1 MDPPTFFF
9 FLFTYKRCL
18 HERFIVS
25 IFYFTLL
32 STRTLSLDPK
42 FEACEPKSCG
52 NGPII
57 TYPFYLYDKQ
67 EPFCGYPNFEIAC
80 NDSEFPVLSIS
91 GEEYIIRTIS
101 YTSQSF
107 LAVNS
112 LAYQD
117 PCPRPLHNLTLH
129 RTPFSVSPSHV
140 NFTLA
145 YDCVEKPEKVAT
157 FPVDCASNNTH
168 RSFGIFRRE
177 YVAQEGFSFGSC
189 QKFVD
194 IPVAADSES
203 DANRLMKMS
212 YVEIL
217 KTGFVLNWTAHSCL
231 RCKNSGGRCGSD
243 KQEFICLCPNGQKA
257 HSSCKNGGINW
268 KVKICIG
275 VVAGFAGISA
285 TSAACYFYYR
295 RKIRRYRTSSVLL
308 PKNITSEPSSKNSD
322 MEKAEELLAGVRV
335 FTYEELEEATNNF
348 DPSKEL
354 GDGGFGTVYY
364 GQLKDGRSVAVKRLY
379 ENNYKRVEQFRNE
392 VEILA
397 RLRHPNLV
405 TLFGCSSKHSRDL
418 LLVYEFIPNGTLA
431 DHLHGP
437 RANPSALPWSTR
449 LKIAAETANALKY
462 LHASEIIHRD
472 VKSNNI
478 LLDRNFNVKVA
489 DFGLSRLFPMD
500 RTHVSTSPQGTPG
513 YLDPDYHQ
521 CYQLTSK
528 SDVFSFGVVLM
539 ELISSMPAVDITRH
553 RHEINLSKMAIVKIQ
568 SHSLH
573 EMVDSTLGFETDAKV
588 RDSVSSVA
596 ELAFQCLQSDKDLR
610 PDISQ
615 VLETLTRIRND
626 GFDLERADEII
637 DVGVANDDDDDDGAV
652 MMKSGQLVTSSPN
665 TVMVKWDSSKE

>member
-1 MDPPTFFF
+1 MVSNLMKHHLLFIFTFTIIPSSLAADRYYENCRETFRCGPPP
-9 FLFTYKRCL
+9 
-18 HERFIVS
+18 S
-25 IFYFTLL
+25 QM
-32 STRTLSLDPK
+32 
-42 FEACEPKSCG
+42 FE
-52 NGPII
+52 NGT
-57 TYPFYLYDKQ
+57 TYPFWGINKSGY
-67 EPFCGYPNFEIAC
+67 CGRPGFELSC
-80 NDSEFPVLSIS
+80 NN
-91 GEEYIIRTIS
+91 
-101 YTSQSF
+101 Q
-107 LAVNS
+107 N
-112 LAYQD
+112 
-117 PCPRPLHNLTLH
+117 NLTLNLGN
-129 RTPFSVSPSHV
+129 RTLRVLSANLTGQTITVADDSLFQGRCPETLDLSGIKQFELAASTTEKIDLFTCPDSPS
-140 NFTLA
+140 
-145 YDCVEKPEKVAT
+145 PPS
-157 FPVDCASNNTH
+157 FPVPCTTRRGEKSTYYAFRTRDNNKSEGCTRVGEIALKRSVLESNLTSSLKEALELGFDL
-168 RSFGIFRRE
+168 RYIMEDDSCRR
-177 YVAQEGFSFGSC
+177 C
-189 QKFVD
+189 T
-194 IPVAADSES
+194 DS
-203 DANRLMKMS
+203 
-212 YVEIL
+212 
-217 KTGFVLNWTAHSCL
+217 
-231 RCKNSGGRCGSD
+231 SGVCGSELD
-243 KQEFICLCPNGQKA
+243 SGRFQCLCADKPHK
-257 HSSCKNGGINW
+257 SSCHDGGGGINW